1 MTKMAETA
9 KMANFAKTNKIPKV
23 PILTETTKMPKIP
36 KTANT
41 AKMPKSLCLYTSIP
55 LSLSVSPFCSL
66 FLIHFAFLVNPQ
78 YSIN

>member
-9 KMANFAKTNKIPKV
+9 KMANFDKTNKI
-23 PILTETTKMPKIP
+23 PILTETTKMPKMPKIP

-78 YSIN
+78 CSIN